1 MSSLAHDSSRSD
13 RAAYGGLIFATLLFS
28 FTAVFIRLSEVGP
41 AATGFWRFLIT
52 IPFMLLWIVIASRRN
67 RVRVMLASRH
77 EYMLML
83 FAALML
89 TLNVITWQSAVTTT
103 SIANAVL
110 LSNLHPIVVAIGAY
124 FLFRERITL
133 AFAMGL
139 ILALAGTGMLVRE
152 GAGVGVVGLGDG
164 LALLGAIFF
173 GLWVLCLKN
182 QRGSYSTPVTML
194 WNIGLACPM
203 ILVASVLLEDGI
215 FPDTPA
221 GWGLLGGYAIT
232 INVIALSLYA
242 YATGRLPA
250 SISAAALLI
259 VPVFSSAYGWI
270 LFDERLSLAQGVA
283 GLFILIGLFV
293 AQRGHR
299 PPKPPVGSVRG

>member
-1 MSSLAHDSSRSD
+1 
-13 RAAYGGLIFATLLFS
+13 
-28 FTAVFIRLSEVGP
+28 
-41 AATGFWRFLIT
+41 
-52 IPFMLLWIVIASRRN
+52 MLVWIAIASRRN
-67 RVRVMLASRH
+67 QIRVLLASRRD
-77 EYMLML
+77 YLLML

-89 TLNVITWQSAVTTT
+89 TLNVISWQSAVMMT

-110 LSNLHPIVVAIGAY
+110 ISNLHPIVVAIGAY

-133 AFAMGL
+133 VFVIGL
-139 ILALAGTGMLVRE
+139 FLALAGTALLIRE
-152 GAGVGVVGLGDG
+152 GAGAFGGVTRGDA
-164 LALLGAIFF
+164 LALLGAVFF
-173 GLWVLCLKN
+173 AFWVLCLKN

-203 ILVASVLLEDGI
+203 MLVAAALLEDGI
-215 FPDTPA
+215 FPDTAA
-221 GWGLLGGYAIT
+221 GWALLGGYAIT
-232 INVIALSLYA
+232 INVIALSIYT
-242 YATGRLPA
+242 YATGRLSA

-270 LFDERLSLAQGVA
+270 LFDEALSIAQGVA

-293 AQRGHR
+293 AQRGHQ

>member
-110 LSNLHPIVVAIGAY
+110 LSNLHPIVVAIG
-124 FLFRERITL
+124 
-133 AFAMGL
+133 
-139 ILALAGTGMLVRE
+139 
-152 GAGVGVVGLGDG
+152 
-164 LALLGAIFF
+164 
-173 GLWVLCLKN
+173 
-182 QRGSYSTPVTML
+182 
-194 WNIGLACPM
+194 
-203 ILVASVLLEDGI
+203 
-215 FPDTPA
+215 
-221 GWGLLGGYAIT
+221 
-232 INVIALSLYA
+232 
-242 YATGRLPA
+242 
-250 SISAAALLI
+250 
-259 VPVFSSAYGWI
+259 
-270 LFDERLSLAQGVA
+270 
-283 GLFILIGLFV
+283 
-293 AQRGHR
+293 GHR